1 MSNIQNGKDTQIN
14 QLNDDTSIEAVLCK
28 KILIKRV

>member
-28 KILIKRV
+28 KY